1 MKKWTN
7 KEWDGTMFI
16 GTICVAFIIMLV
28 FTYRSAEFATAPTTL
43 KVIEIIK
50 DIFLIIAGFLFKR
63 AADAYE
69 EQKNG
74 NGGKTNE

>member
-1 MKKWTN
+1 MGIFKNN
-7 KEWDGTMFI
+7 KEFDGTMFI
-16 GTICVAFIIMLV
+16 GTICIAFITMLIL
-28 FTYRSAEFATAPTTL
+28 TYRSSEFATAPTTL

-74 NGGKTNE
+74 GEHKNG